1 MGVAVERLCLAFVG
15 GPPTPES
22 SAILHQYRP
31 SGIRLNADTIID
43 R

>member
-1 MGVAVERLCLAFVG
+1 MTPDGRYRILLMNGRQTFRNTMG
-15 GPPTPES
+15 
-22 SAILHQYRP
+22 